1 MIPTRFDLQPTL
13 QNSLLKLVP
22 LQEQD
27 FEALYQVASD
37 PLLWRQSPSKDRY
50 QRPVFEIFF
59 REAIQSKAAFLL
71 YDIKTAE
78 IIGTSRYHDIHSA
91 DESITI
97 GYTFLARAY
106 WGGTYNKALKTL
118 MLDHAFTQSKQVFFS
133 IGENNIR
140 SQKAIEKLGAI
151 KTGHTENHT
160 SSQPKNKHYIYKLTK
175 ETWQKTN
182 NPDTTNQNHHHFI
195 AAPQKGNAVI
205 K

>member
-1 MIPTRFDLQPTL
+1 MKSNIGTKENPMTKYPEWQPYCSRGQL
-13 QNSLLKLVP
+13 SGC
-22 LQEQD
+22 
-27 FEALYQVASD
+27 
-37 PLLWRQSPSKDRY
+37 PSKDRY
-50 QRPVFEIFF
+50 QRPAFEIFF

-97 GYTFLARAY
+97 GYTFLARVY
-106 WGGTYNKALKTL
+106 WGGTHNKALKTL
-118 MLDHAFTQSKQVFFS
+118 MLDHAFTHFTTAYFN

-151 KTGHTENHT
+151 KTGHIENHT
-160 SSQPKNKHYIYKLTK
+160 ASQPKNKHYIYKLTK

-182 NPDTTNQNHHHFI
+182 NPDTTNHNHHHFI
-195 AAPQKGNAVI
+195 AAPQEGNAVI